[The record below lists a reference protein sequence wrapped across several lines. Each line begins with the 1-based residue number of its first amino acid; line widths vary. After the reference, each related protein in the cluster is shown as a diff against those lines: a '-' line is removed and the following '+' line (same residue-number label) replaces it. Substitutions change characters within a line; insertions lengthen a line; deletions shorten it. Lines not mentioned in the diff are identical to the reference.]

1 MKAVVIKHTS
11 GLEAYILTSIFYS
24 SSQNMS
30 IETFKKDGLLLGD
43 MKRLLPLFL
52 RSRCPDPRKFSLVVF
67 KSLVSRYH
75 KVAIQRPLVPLPFC
89 LIQKMKSS
97 IKAPWFRLI
106 SGAREHKK
114 SGRGPLFLFWVV
126 LQQLRKNILFGYRAI
141 QNTLKPGDGNTIQR
155 ILFPGYDRGDLFQ
168 SFTSLF

>member
-1 MKAVVIKHTS
+1 MPCSLTITIPPNMKAVVIKHTS

-24 SSQNMS
+24 SNQNMS
-30 IETFKKDGLLLGD
+30 IETLKKDGLLLGD
-43 MKRLLPLFL
+43 MKRLLPPFL

-89 LIQKMKSS
+89 LIQKVKSS
-97 IKAPWFRLI
+97 IKATWFRLI

-114 SGRGPLFLFWVV
+114 ERSWTALLALGC
-126 LQQLRKNILFGYRAI
+126 
-141 QNTLKPGDGNTIQR
+141 TTTI
-155 ILFPGYDRGDLFQ
+155 
-168 SFTSLF
+168 T